1 MKILSCYRVLSSID
15 ILWPYIDSVRCE
27 VVLNSSNLLKSITE
41 ARPKLRKSEQKV
53 ADFVLANPN
62 EVIHMRIVDLAS
74 EANVSEPT
82 VVRFCRAL
90 HYDGFQDFKLTLAQG
105 LASSANFEQ
114 FALNS
119 KDTVAEFQQK
129 IFDSMIGNLIN
140 IRDQLEPESLESAI
154 DALVSAKR
162 IEFYGFGA
170 SAAVCSDAQ
179 HKFYRMQ
186 VSAAAYSDPHMQ
198 TISAVSLS
206 KSDVVVA
213 ISQTGR
219 TKDLLHTVKLVKE
232 TGATVISLCPGNT
245 PLSDLATIPIHI
257 DVEEDKDLSTLMSSR
272 VLHLVVIDV
281 LAVGVAMR
289 LGPALLDYLQTIK
302 RTLRS
307 LRQQDK
313 RLPTRRLSDS
323 D

>member
-1 MKILSCYRVLSSID
+1 
-15 ILWPYIDSVRCE
+15 
-27 VVLNSSNLLKSITE
+27 LNSFNLLKSIAD

-53 ADFVLANPN
+53 ADYVLARPD

-74 EANVSEPT
+74 EASVSEPT

-90 HYDGFQDFKLTLAQG
+90 NYDGFQDFKLTLAQG
-105 LASSANFEQ
+105 LASSASFEQ
-114 FALNS
+114 FSLNS
-119 KDTVAEFQQK
+119 KDTVSEFKQK

-140 IRDQLEPESLESAI
+140 IRDQLPAEILEEAI
-154 DALVSAKR
+154 AALAGANR

-170 SAAVCSDAQ
+170 SAPVCTDAQ
-179 HKFYRMQ
+179 HKFFRLKI
-186 VSAAAYSDPHMQ
+186 SAAAYDDPHMQ
-198 TISAVSLS
+198 TISAVTLGE
-206 KSDVVVA
+206 SDVVVA

-219 TKDLLHTVKLVKE
+219 TKDLLHTVKLVRD

-245 PLSDLATIPIHI
+245 PLAELATIPIHI

-289 LGPALLDYLQTIK
+289 LGPGLLDHLKTIK
-302 RTLRS
+302 RSLRS
-307 LRQQDK
+307 LRQNDK
-313 RLPTRRLSDS
+313 RLPVRRPLK
-323 D
+323 

>member
-1 MKILSCYRVLSSID
+1 M
-15 ILWPYIDSVRCE
+15 
-27 VVLNSSNLLKSITE
+27 NAANLLKSITD
-41 ARPKLRKSEQKV
+41 AQPKLRKSEQKV
-53 ADFVLANPN
+53 ADFVLANPQ

-105 LASSANFEQ
+105 LASNPNFEP

-119 KDTVAEFQQK
+119 KDTVSEFKQK
-129 IFDSMIGNLIN
+129 IFDSMIGNLID
-140 IRDQLEPESLESAI
+140 IRDKLDAETLENAI
-154 DALVSAKR
+154 DALVKAKR

-179 HKFYRMQ
+179 HKFYRLQ
-186 VSAAAYSDPHMQ
+186 ISAAAYSDPHMQ
-198 TISAVSLS
+198 TISAVSMS
-206 KSDVVVA
+206 AGDVVVA
-213 ISQTGR
+213 VSQTGR
-219 TKDLLHTVKLVKE
+219 TKDLLHTVKLAKE
-232 TGATVISLCPGNT
+232 TGATVITLCPGNT
-245 PLSDLATIPIHI
+245 LLADLADIAIHI

-289 LGPALLDYLQTIK
+289 LGPALLDHLKTIK
-302 RTLRS
+302 RSLRS
-307 LRQQDK
+307 LRQNDK
-313 RLPTRRLSDS
+313 RLLTKPDTEV
-323 D
+323 